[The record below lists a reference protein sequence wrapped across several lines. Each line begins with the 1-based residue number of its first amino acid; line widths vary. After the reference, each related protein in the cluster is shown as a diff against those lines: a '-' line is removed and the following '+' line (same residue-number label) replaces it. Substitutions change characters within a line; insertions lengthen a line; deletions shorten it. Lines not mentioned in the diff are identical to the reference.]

1 MLLRLRFYFMYAWR
15 NIQRGGR
22 WTTLAILCITAGV
35 ATVVALRSLGLA
47 IGDTLIDNVRIETK
61 GDILIRNDGL
71 FASFGNNDPRA
82 FTSTQLDGLLTWAE
96 DNGASTTAFMSGRNL
111 QITKTDQEQ
120 FGRPSF
126 VGSYFVDPRTYP
138 PTHTILAVDPPD
150 VPLGE
155 LFTGGNDVVISEN
168 LAEQSE
174 IKVGDAVRVTG
185 TQEQYIVR
193 GIVSAAEE
201 SSVSNFL
208 NAFFGFAYFD
218 LANASQVISEEYA
231 PNRIG
236 VLFPQVLNQEQI
248 ARYSADVK
256 EIAPEANITSTLDLL
271 LTYQEI
277 SQYLGDFVVV
287 MGLGALLIG
296 GVGIMNTML
305 VLVRRRT
312 NEIAAVK
319 TFGVRARQV
328 AALFFTEG
336 LMLGFLGSLL
346 GTVIGVG
353 LSVIVNEYGSVAL
366 RQPLVWRI
374 YPEALIFGFI
384 LGMVVSAIFGVAP
397 ILTAVRVR
405 PSIIL
410 RPNENQLAALGI
422 LQSITLLIFVTISL
436 GLVVGHIVK
445 PSFELV
451 ATNLSEAASDQSDS
465 ASSVVADGESDSP
478 GGATNDDVVER
489 RGPPFGQRFQ
499 GGDGQALPSSYIA
512 GVIGVA
518 ATFVIFGLMIAMLW
532 LIVFLIGKLPSFGL
546 VTLRL
551 ALRNLSTNRLR
562 TATTLLALSA
572 GMLALSSITFIGEGT
587 RELLNIQLSRSF
599 GGNVLVFPFPGLPR
613 LMIENA
619 LDDAL
624 QDVDIQFRTTISAYD
639 GMITAKEGETLNRQN
654 HLDVSVWD
662 SDKPDIY
669 DGQGA
674 TSAGRMLTL
683 EDAGQNVI
691 VLPFETADQL
701 QIAVGNR
708 ISLEIK
714 DSYEMELE
722 VVGLINSAT
731 GFGGDSGSGAFVPV
745 DVLRASPGPTFKFY
759 TYQVPP
765 DQLNRALAELSSVIF
780 AFAID
785 IKFIDGLIS
794 RLIDQFAA
802 IPTIVGMLSL
812 FAAAVIMANTVALST
827 LERRRQIGILK
838 AIGLKPGRVLRIML
852 IESSLVGLLSAVIG
866 IGLSAIII
874 SLLSAAGGIVIPL
887 PVDAQV
893 VAVALLIAS
902 IFIGWTA
909 TFLSARVA
917 LRERVLNVLRYD

>member
-1 MLLRLRFYFMYAWR
+1 MLLRLRFYIMYAWR

-61 GDILIRNDGL
+61 GDLLIRNDGL
-71 FASFGNNDPRA
+71 FTSFGNNDPRA
-82 FTSTQLDGLLTWAE
+82 FSAAQLDELLAWAE
-96 DNGASTTAFMSGRNL
+96 ANGATTSAFMSGRNL
-111 QITKTDQEQ
+111 QITKADEDQ

-126 VGSYFVDPRTYP
+126 VGSTFINPGSYP
-138 PTHTILAVDPPD
+138 PTHAIRAVDPPD
-150 VPLGE
+150 MPLAD
-155 LFTGGNDVVISEN
+155 LFTGGNDVVISDN
-168 LAEQSE
+168 LAEQSQMS
-174 IKVGDAVRVTG
+174 VGDTVRVTG
-185 TQEQYIVR
+185 TDELFTVR

-218 LANASQVISEEYA
+218 LANASQVISDEYA

-236 VLFPQVLNQEQI
+236 VLFPQALDQAQVE
-248 ARYSADVK
+248 RYSG
-256 EIAPEANITSTLDLL
+256 EIESIAPEARITSTLDLL
-271 LTYQEI
+271 QTYQEI

-319 TFGVRARQV
+319 TFGVRGRQV
-328 AALFFTEG
+328 ASLFFTEG
-336 LMLGFLGSLL
+336 LMLGFFGSLL
-346 GTVIGVG
+346 GIVVGIG

-366 RQPLVWRI
+366 RQPLIWRV
-374 YPEALIFGFI
+374 YPEALIFGFT

-405 PSIIL
+405 PNIIL

-422 LQSITLLIFVTISL
+422 LQSIGLLVFVTISL
-436 GLVVGHIVK
+436 GLVVGHIVR
-445 PSFELV
+445 PSFEL
-451 ATNLSEAASDQSDS
+451 AAANLTVSTIEEPGDAAAVESEPASEADED
-465 ASSVVADGESDSP
+465 
-478 GGATNDDVVER
+478 ER
-489 RGPPFGQRFQ
+489 RGPPFGRRFQ
-499 GGDGQALPSSYIA
+499 DNETGEAPSSYLA
-512 GVIGVA
+512 GIVGVA
-518 ATFVIFGLMIAMLW
+518 ATFAAFGLMIGILW
-532 LIVFLIGKLPSFGL
+532 IIVFLIGKLPSFGS

-613 LMIENA
+613 SLIENAIENA
-619 LDDAL
+619 L
-624 QDVDIQFRTTISAYD
+624 QDIDIEHRTTIAAYD
-639 GMITAKEGETLNRQN
+639 GAITARDGAVVTDDN
-654 HLDVSVWD
+654 HIDISVWD
-662 SDKPDIY
+662 STKPDIY
-669 DGQGA
+669 DGQGGV
-674 TSAGRMLTL
+674 SAGRMLTL
-683 EDAGQNVI
+683 EDESQPLI
-691 VLPFETADQL
+691 VLPLEMANRL
-701 QIAVGNR
+701 QIAVGSR
-708 ISLEIK
+708 VSVEIAEE
-714 DSYEMELE
+714 YELELE
-722 VVGLINSAT
+722 VAGLIDSAT
-731 GFGGDSGSGAFVPV
+731 AFAGDSGSGAFIPA
-745 DVLRASPGPTFKFY
+745 DVLRANPGPTFKFY

-785 IKFIDGLIS
+785 VKFIDGLIA

-802 IPTIVGMLSL
+802 IPTIVGILSL

-838 AIGLKPGRVLRIML
+838 AIGLKSGRVLRIML
-852 IESSLVGLLSAVIG
+852 IESSLIGLLSAVIG
-866 IGLSAIII
+866 IGLSALII

-887 PVDAQV
+887 PADARL
-893 VAVALLIAS
+893 VAAVLLVAS
-902 IFIGWTA
+902 ILIGWTA

-917 LRERVLNVLRYD
+917 LQERVLNVLRYD